1 MDNTSEEVQF
11 TAAGN
16 VENTTES
23 FQTPAPPTIPLASM
37 LVGLI
42 AGVPGTCANAVV
54 VAVLMYARRHF
65 GSNVNTLIANQS
77 AMDLLACVFFTL
89 GNVMSFP
96 GSPLSYPDLGQI
108 GNNIVCFLFRQRV
121 VAVTCMNA
129 EKIGPESS
137 VIADSLMRT
146 FSSDRYKILAKI
158 GVKK

>member
-1 MDNTSEEVQF
+1 MNNTSEEVRF

-54 VAVLMYARRHF
+54 VAVLIYARRHF

-77 AMDLLACVFFTL
+77 AMDLLACVLFHAWQRHVVSRIAVKL
-89 GNVMSFP
+89 PRPRPDWKQYRVFP
-96 GSPLSYPDLGQI
+96 VS
-108 GNNIVCFLFRQRV
+108 
-121 VAVTCMNA
+121 
-129 EKIGPESS
+129 PESGGRH
-137 VIADSLMRT
+137 VYKRRK
-146 FSSDRYKILAKI
+146 DRS
-158 GVKK
+158 